1 MRKLGIAVLVI
12 VVLVVAAALIVP
24 RMIDINQY
32 HNRIQAE
39 LQKRLGRTVTLGEM
53 RLSLFPPSFQVQNPV
68 IGEDPKFSSNQNL
81 PFATAEKLAVSI
93 KLMPLLH
100 KDLEVKSLELD
111 RPHIELVRDQQGT
124 WNFAT
129 LGQEPN
135 PAAAPEPAASPAKTK
150 TKTTKTKT
158 GNKPQQSAKT
168 APAQP
173 SAQPAPQ
180 SPATPEPG
188 SKPAGGQLTLA
199 NLSIVDGQ
207 VAITDLQK
215 HQSRAVYD
223 HIDASVNDFA
233 PNKPFSMK
241 VAAHLP
247 PDQKTGGGKQ
257 LITLQGKGGPIQ
269 QADLLNTPFD
279 GSLKLD
285 QVSVAAAQKFLNSQ
299 ALSGINALITG
310 DTTVRNSTGKLS
322 SNGNIQLQK
331 PRIKN
336 VDVGYPITLNYDL
349 TDDLVNDVIEIR
361 KGDLRLGETPVSV
374 SGTLNTR
381 PNPSQIDLK
390 LTASNASI
398 EEAARL
404 AAAFGVAFGQEMDVK
419 GTVNAN
425 ISATG
430 PANKLA
436 LNGQLSAR
444 NVDIRGKSI
453 PEPVKISEV
462 DLALTPA
469 TIKSNDFSATA
480 GSTTVN
486 ANFTLNQYTSPQSA
500 IDATLRAPNA
510 RVAELLDMA
519 KAAGVSAAENISG
532 DGVLTLDVHAQGP
545 TKNMSAM
552 AFNGTG
558 KLQNATL
565 KMPSLPKPVQVRNAD
580 LGFNQNSA
588 TVSNLAASMGQANA
602 AGNLTVKNFAAP
614 QVQFTLNADK
624 LDVAELLEL
633 AKAAGVSAT
642 ENISGDGVLTL
653 NVRGQGPTKNLSA
666 MMVNGTGKLQNA
678 TLKMPSLPKPVQVRN
693 ADLGFNQNSATVSNL
708 AASMG
713 QANAAGNLTVKNF
726 AAPQVQF
733 TLNVDKLDVAE
744 LLDLAKAAGVSATE
758 NISGDGVLTL
768 NVRGQGP
775 TKNLSALV
783 INGTGKLQNATL
795 KLASLTKPIQVRN
808 ADLGFSQNSATLSNL
823 AASVGQTN
831 ATGNLTLKNFA
842 APQVQ
847 FTLNADKVDVAELQ
861 QLTAAPAEQK
871 RSAID
876 HSFWQIVPEAEAQT
890 HPAQPNQPATE
901 NKANEQSILNK
912 MTGGGTATI
921 GSVKYNDLLLSNVH
935 SNITLDRGVV
945 RLNPLTADVYNGK
958 ETGNITI
965 DLRPPQPVYTVALK
979 TDKVDAN
986 KLVSSVSD
994 IKQTLYGL
1002 LNSNVNAT
1010 FSSTSANEIARS
1022 LNGQLVLDLTDG
1034 KLMNVDLLHELASV
1048 GKFLGSAGVPAAPR
1062 GFTNIAQ
1069 LSGNFDVKNGLAQTN
1084 NLKAVIDGGTMAA
1097 TGLVNLADQSLNM
1110 HVTAVLNKALSQ
1122 QVGGTQIGGFMNTAL
1137 ANNEGEL
1144 VIPVIVTGTFQHP
1157 AVAPDLQ
1164 QLAQMKLKNLLP
1176 TSKNPG
1182 QLTTGIV
1189 GQILGGKNQG
1199 QNNGG
1204 QQPQGGLS
1212 GILGA
1217 ISGKQQQQQQQQPNA
1232 GVSGNEGQQQQPATG
1247 VTGNEGQQ
1255 PQQSQPETG
1264 AAGNEGQQQPQA
1276 QPTPTPNPLGGLL
1289 DKVLGGK
1296 KSPSPTPTPTP
1307 QRP

>member
-24 RMIDINQY
+24 HMVDINQY

-68 IGEDPKFSSNQNL
+68 IGEDPRFSFNQSR

-93 KLMPLLH
+93 ELMPLLH
-100 KDLEVKSLELD
+100 KNLEVKSLELD

-129 LGQEPN
+129 LGQEPK
-135 PAAAPEPAASPAKTK
+135 PAAAPQPAPSPAKTK
-150 TKTTKTKT
+150 TGK
-158 GNKPQQSAKT
+158 KPQSTAQT

-173 SAQPAPQ
+173 ATQP
-180 SPATPEPG
+180 SPAGEPG
-188 SKPAGGQLTLA
+188 SKPAAGQLALA

-207 VAITDLQK
+207 VAVTDLQK

-223 HIDASVNDFA
+223 HIDLTVNDFA
-233 PNKPFSMK
+233 PNKQFSIK
-241 VAAHLP
+241 IAAHLP
-247 PDQKTGGGKQ
+247 PDQQTGGGKQ
-257 LITLQGKGGPIQ
+257 TITLQGKGGPIQ
-269 QADLLNTPFD
+269 QADMLNTPFD
-279 GSLKLD
+279 GKLKLD

-299 ALSGINALITG
+299 ALSGTNALITG
-310 DTTVRNSTGKLS
+310 DAALKNSDGKLS

-349 TDDLVNDVIEIR
+349 TDDLTNDVIQIR
-361 KGDLRLGETPVSV
+361 KGDLRLRQTPVSI

-381 PNPSQIDLK
+381 PNPAQVDLK
-390 LTASNASI
+390 LKASNASI

-404 AAAFGVAFGQEMDVK
+404 ASAFGVAFGKEMDVK
-419 GTVNAN
+419 GTVNAD
-425 ISATG
+425 IAAKG
-430 PANKLA
+430 AANKPVM
-436 LNGQLSAR
+436 NGQLSAR
-444 NVDIRGKSI
+444 NVDISGKSI
-453 PEPVKISEV
+453 PQPVKISEV
-462 DLALTPA
+462 DLALTPD

-480 GSTTVN
+480 GSTAVN
-486 ANFTLNQYTSPQSA
+486 VNFALSQYTSPKSA
-500 IDATLRAPNA
+500 INATLSAPNA
-510 RVAELLDMA
+510 KVAELLDMA

-532 DGVLTLDVHAQGP
+532 DGVLTLNVHAQGP
-545 TKNMSAM
+545 TKNMAAM
-552 AFNGTG
+552 VFNGAG
-558 KLQNATL
+558 KLQNATIKL
-565 KMPSLPKPVQVRNAD
+565 PSLPKPVQVRNAD

-588 TVSNLAASMGQANA
+588 TVSNLAASIGQANA
-602 AGNLTVKNFAAP
+602 TANLTVKNFAAP

-624 LDVAELLEL
+624 LE
-633 AKAAGVSAT
+633 
-642 ENISGDGVLTL
+642 
-653 NVRGQGPTKNLSA
+653 
-666 MMVNGTGKLQNA
+666 
-678 TLKMPSLPKPVQVRN
+678 
-693 ADLGFNQNSATVSNL
+693 
-708 AASMG
+708 
-713 QANAAGNLTVKNF
+713 
-726 AAPQVQF
+726 
-733 TLNVDKLDVAE
+733 VAE

-758 NISGDGVLTL
+758 NISGNGVLTL

-775 TKNLSALV
+775 TKNLSALM
-783 INGTGKLQNATL
+783 INGTGKLQNATI

-823 AASVGQTN
+823 AASVGETN
-831 ATGNLTLKNFA
+831 ATGNLTMKNFA

-861 QLTAAPAEQK
+861 QLTAAPAQQK

-876 HSFWQIVPEAEAQT
+876 HSFWQIVPEAKAQT
-890 HPAQPNQPATE
+890 HPAA
-901 NKANEQSILNK
+901 ANEPSIVTK

-1034 KLMNVDLLHELASV
+1034 KLMNVDMLHELASV
-1048 GKFLGSAGVPAAPR
+1048 GKFLGSSGVPAAPK
-1062 GFTNIAQ
+1062 GFTNVAQ

-1199 QNNGG
+1199 QNGG

-1217 ISGKQQQQQQQQPNA
+1217 IGGKQKPQQQQQQPNT
-1232 GVSGNEGQQQQPATG
+1232 GVSGNEGQQQPQQSQPQTG
-1247 VTGNEGQQ
+1247 VTGNEGQQQ

-1264 AAGNEGQQQPQA
+1264 ATGNEGQQQPQA
-1276 QPTPTPNPLGGLL
+1276 QPTPTPNPLGAIL

-1307 QRP
+1307 QR